1 MSDCDDII
9 EELNIFLDGE
19 ITPEKKASIIRHLDG
34 CLNCLHVFD
43 FHAEL
48 RLVIA
53 AKCRDEVP
61 PGLLE
66 RVEACFGTEDQATFE
81 ANSE

>member
-1 MSDCDDII
+1 MSDCEEIL
-9 EELNIFLDGE
+9 EELYEFLDGE
-19 ITPEKKASIIRHLDG
+19 LTPETKESIRRHLDG
-34 CLNCLHVFD
+34 CLDCLHIFD

-48 RLVIA
+48 RMVIA

-66 RVEACFGTEDQATFE
+66 RVQQCFGAEEDAE
-81 ANSE
+81 A

>member
-1 MSDCDDII
+1 MSDCDEILQ
-9 EELNIFLDGE
+9 ELYTFLDGE
-19 ITPEKKASIIRHLDG
+19 ITPESKETIRRHLAD

-48 RLVIA
+48 RMVIA

-61 PGLLE
+61 PGLIE
-66 RVEACFGTEDQATFE
+66 RVQQCFGAEDDA
-81 ANSE
+81 AR